1 MPLDNDFADQN
12 CSVARTL
19 EVVGE
24 RWSLLVI
31 REAFLG
37 VRRFDEIQSR
47 LGISRNVLSARL
59 TKLVEQGVLRRVQY
73 SERPPRYEYRLTSR
87 GRDLYPVIMAMVDF
101 GDRHAPPPGGT
112 SRYFRHRPCGTEID
126 KRHLR
131 CDTCGVDVDVRDMY
145 TEIGPGYDGPNGAF
159 APLPPREAEPA
170 AEPAAETARAG

>member
-37 VRRFDEIQSR
+37 VRRFDEIQQH

-73 SERPPRYEYRLTSR
+73 SERPPRFEYRLTSR
-87 GRDLYPVIMAMVDF
+87 GRDLYPVIMAMSDF
-101 GDRHAPPPGGT
+101 GDRHAPPPNGPA
-112 SRYFRHRPCGTEID
+112 RYFKHRACGTEIN

-145 TEIGPGYDGPNGAF
+145 AEEGPGYDGPNGEF
-159 APLPPREAEPA
+159 APLPPRQPATPEATPA
-170 AEPAAETARAG
+170 G